1 MQNVEVPIK
10 LLSTI
15 GGDATFRVSQRQG
28 WRNRSWGRPG
38 GYCGGRS
45 GRRGLSRPKGTEEGW
60 LWPSPCKRN
69 PYEGVLVPL
78 SRRFAFCR
86 VRTCDLRCVMRRRLM
101 CVHHHRLLRSGTYVI
116 HEYAYVCMCIYVCL
130 HTHILHDATLP
141 CVHSL
146 ILSGRPGSAVQRQ
159 RVGGVVQQGLGEN
172 ASSEGAVE

>member
-1 MQNVEVPIK
+1 MQNIKVSIK

-45 GRRGLSRPKGTEEGW
+45 GRRGLSGPKGTEEGW
-60 LWPSPCKRN
+60 LWPSPRKRN
-69 PYEGVLVPL
+69 PYEGVLVSS

-101 CVHHHRLLRSGTYVI
+101 RMRRRLLRGGTYVI
-116 HEYAYVCMCIYVCL
+116 RAIHVHMYLCMWVYVCL
-130 HTHILHDATLP
+130 HIHVLDDATLP
-141 CVHSL
+141 CVYSP
-146 ILSGRPGSAVQRQ
+146 ILSGV
-159 RVGGVVQQGLGEN
+159 
-172 ASSEGAVE
+172 